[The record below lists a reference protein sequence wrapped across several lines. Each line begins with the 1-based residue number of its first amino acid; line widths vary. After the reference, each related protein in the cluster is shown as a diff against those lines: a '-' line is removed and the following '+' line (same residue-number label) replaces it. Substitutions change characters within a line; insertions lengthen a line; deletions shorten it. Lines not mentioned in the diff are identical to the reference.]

1 MRNGMNRTFR
11 VTAIDG
17 GWLIGEST
25 SVYAGDLARIQ
36 VRPKSVE
43 RAMWVSGFLMLV
55 GASAC
60 LIPYPPVFT
69 L

>member
-43 RAMWVSGFLMLV
+43 RAMWVSGVLMLV